1 MILYLDENYD
11 FLLKKSIIL
20 EPLGR
25 DRSHAG
31 TVCWTPFMCLSVT
44 PVATAISYEHN
55 EETVTLPRPIQQSF
69 HGLAIVS

>member
-31 TVCWTPFMCLSVT
+31 TACWTPFMYLSAT
-44 PVATAISYEHN
+44 PVATAISYEHS
-55 EETVTLPRPIQQSF
+55 EETVTLPRPTQQSF
-69 HGLAIVS
+69 HSLAIVS